1 MDRGSGSSGSSGLR
15 AVERGRKE
23 TDAAAKLGLANLWY
37 AIVSSGIMME
47 SLVSDFFA
55 SYFSS

>member
-1 MDRGSGSSGSSGLR
+1 METVTVVREVR
-15 AVERGRKE
+15 AVERGQKE
-23 TDAAAKLGLANLWY
+23 TDAARKLGLANLLY

-47 SLVSDFFA
+47 SLVSDSFA